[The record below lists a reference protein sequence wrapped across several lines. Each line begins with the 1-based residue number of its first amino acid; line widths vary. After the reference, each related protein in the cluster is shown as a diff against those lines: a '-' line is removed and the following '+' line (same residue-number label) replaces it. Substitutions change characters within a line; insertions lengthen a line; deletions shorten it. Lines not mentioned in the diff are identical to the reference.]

1 MRQLIAITVQMRRLK
16 NEVEETDEAILR
28 GLVEQMLSGT
38 LPARD
43 LYMSEEINRQILGKD
58 SFRRRED
65 RLKDFLEENQ
75 SSLDIVVHDGLV
87 NKTEGFVLS
96 VSTRRATALCGPSF
110 SGKSTI
116 IEVRSYPKIMLPK
129 GYIRLVLHPLILS
142 KAEIGRELKK
152 SQMWHIYSTANFCFN
167 KGLCM
172 I

>member
-96 VSTRRATALCGPSF
+96 VGTRRATALCGPSF
-110 SGKSTI
+110 SGKSPI
-116 IEVRSYPKIMLPK
+116 IEVRSHPKILLPK
-129 GYIRLVLHPLILS
+129 GYHKLAVHLMILL
-142 KAEIGRELKK
+142 KAEIDRALTR
-152 SQMWHIYSTANFCFN
+152 SQMWQMYQKVDTFLVVYVTNP
-167 KGLCM
+167 
-172 I
+172 

>member
-116 IEVRSYPKIMLPK
+116 IEVGSHPKIVTQR
-129 GYIRLVLHPLILS
+129 IS
-142 KAEIGRELKK
+142 
-152 SQMWHIYSTANFCFN
+152 
-167 KGLCM
+167 
-172 I
+172 